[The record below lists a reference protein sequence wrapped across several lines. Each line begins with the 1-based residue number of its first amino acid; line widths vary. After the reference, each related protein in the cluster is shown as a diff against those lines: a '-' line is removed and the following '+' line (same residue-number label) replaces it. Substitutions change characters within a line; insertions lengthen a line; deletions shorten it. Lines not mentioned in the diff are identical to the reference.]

1 MTLNIVLANIIAMKN
16 ILDTKTALDII
27 LEISTDMR
35 ILRRKMKISQ
45 SRLSSLSGVSLGSIK
60 RFEQTGEISLH
71 SFARIAVVLNCDESL
86 IKVFKKEYYSS
97 IMDIINEK

>member
-1 MTLNIVLANIIAMKN
+1 MKN

-27 LEISTDMR
+27 LELSADMR

-71 SFARIAVVLNCDESL
+71 SFARITVALNCDESL

>member
-1 MTLNIVLANIIAMKN
+1 MINM
-16 ILDTKTALDII
+16 LDKKTALDII
-27 LEISTDMR
+27 LELSTDMR

-45 SRLSSLSGVSLGSIK
+45 SRLASLSGVSLGSIK

-71 SFARIAVVLNCDESL
+71 SFARIAVVLNCDDNL

>member
-1 MTLNIVLANIIAMKN
+1 MIDM
-16 ILDTKTALDII
+16 LDKKTALDII
-27 LEISTDMR
+27 LELSADMR

-71 SFARIAVVLNCDESL
+71 SFARITVALSCDENL

>member
-1 MTLNIVLANIIAMKN
+1 MHYLQTFFHRLDILN
-16 ILDTKTALDII
+16 TKTAFDII
-27 LEISTDMR
+27 LELSTDMR

-71 SFARIAVVLNCDESL
+71 SFARIAVALNCDESL

>member
-1 MTLNIVLANIIAMKN
+1 MKN